1 MIGIACDHG
10 GFKLKEEINEYLK
23 ELGYNVIDYG
33 TMVEES
39 VDYPEYAF
47 KVGEAIRNKG
57 INFGIIICTTG
68 IGMSIACNKVVG
80 VRCAKVDN
88 IEEAKLTRL
97 HNDSNVL
104 ALSASKLN
112 AKEIVKIFLETEFSN
127 EERHIRRINMIKDYE
142 EKNER

>member
-1 MIGIACDHG
+1 MIGIASDHG
-10 GFKLKEEINEYLK
+10 GFKLKQEIISYLK
-23 ELGYNVIDYG
+23 ELGYPVIDYG

-47 KVGEAIRNKG
+47 KVGEAIQNKG

-88 IEEAKLTRL
+88 LEEAKMTRL

-104 ALSASKLN
+104 ALSASNKN

-127 EERHIRRINMIKDYE
+127 EERHIRRVNMIKKYE
-142 EKNER
+142 EKNEH

>member
-1 MIGIACDHG
+1 MIGIASDHG
-10 GFKLKEEINEYLK
+10 GFKLKQEIIPYLK
-23 ELGYNVIDYG
+23 ELGYSVIDYG

-47 KVGEAIRNKG
+47 KVGEAIQNKG

-104 ALSASKLN
+104 ALSASNKK
-112 AKEIVKIFLETEFSN
+112 AKEIVKIFLETNFSN
-127 EERHIRRINMIKDYE
+127 EERHIRRVNMIKKYE
-142 EKNER
+142 EKNEH

>member
-1 MIGIACDHG
+1 MIGIASDHG
-10 GFKLKEEINEYLK
+10 GFKLKQEMITYLK
-23 ELGYNVIDYG
+23 ELGYNIIDYG

-47 KVGEAIRNKG
+47 KVGEAIQNKG

-88 IEEAKLTRL
+88 VEEAKLTRL

-104 ALSASKLN
+104 ALSASNKQV
-112 AKEIVKIFLETEFSN
+112 KEIVKTFLETNFSN
-127 EERHIRRINMIKDYE
+127 EERHIRRINMIKNYE
-142 EKNER
+142 EKNEH

>member
-1 MIGIACDHG
+1 MIGIASDHG
-10 GFKLKEEINEYLK
+10 GFKLKQEIIPYLK

-47 KVGEAIRNKG
+47 KVGEAIRTKG

-88 IEEAKLTRL
+88 IKEAEMTRL

-104 ALSASKLN
+104 ALSATNKN
-112 AKEIVKIFLETEFSN
+112 AKEIVKIFLETDFSN
-127 EERHIRRINMIKDYE
+127 EERHVRRVNMIKEYE
-142 EKNER
+142 EKNEY

>member
-1 MIGIACDHG
+1 MIGIASDHG
-10 GFKLKEEINEYLK
+10 GFKLKQELISYLR
-23 ELGYNVIDYG
+23 ELGHNVIDYG

-47 KVGEAIRNKG
+47 KVGEAIRTKG
-57 INFGIIICTTG
+57 INFGIIVCTTG

-104 ALSASKLN
+104 ALSANNQN